1 MEKNWD
7 LRFNL
12 TEDMNNMMIE
22 ILIVQQ
28 MLSNDKFDKEDKILL
43 ENHKQ
48 RLMKEFTK
56 EFQKNNIE
64 QIKLYDEL
72 IKK

>member
-1 MEKNWD
+1 MVKNWD

-22 ILIVQQ
+22 LLITQQ
-28 MLSNDKFDKEDKILL
+28 MLKDDRIDKEDKILL

-64 QIKLYDEL
+64 QIKRYDEL

>member
-1 MEKNWD
+1 MKKIQD

-22 ILIVQQ
+22 LLITQQ
-28 MLSNDKFDKEDKILL
+28 MLKDDRIDKEDKILL

-48 RLMKEFTK
+48 ELMKEFTQ
-56 EFQKNNIE
+56 EFKNNNKKE
-64 QIKLYDEL
+64 IKQYNEL
-72 IKK
+72 MNK

>member
-1 MEKNWD
+1 MIKNWD

-22 ILIVQQ
+22 LLITQQ
-28 MLSNDKFDKEDKILL
+28 MLKDDKIDKEDKILL

-48 RLMKEFTK
+48 ELMKEFTQ
-56 EFQKNNIE
+56 EFKKNNTKE
-64 QIKLYDEL
+64 IKQYNEL
-72 IKK
+72 MNK

>member
-1 MEKNWD
+1 MVKNWD

-22 ILIVQQ
+22 LLITQQ
-28 MLSNDKFDKEDKILL
+28 MLKDDKIDKEDKILL

-48 RLMKEFTK
+48 ELMKEFTQ
-56 EFQKNNIE
+56 EFKKNNTKE
-64 QIKLYDEL
+64 IKQYNEL
-72 IKK
+72 MNK